1 MYVLG
6 RILTVIFALVI
17 AIAAICGGYLIYLNV
32 NSPRIDDNQRMA
44 TNYRYAEGEG
54 GGTVTPP
61 AMAVGKTYKALT
73 YNIGFGANGQDFSF
87 FMDEGKTVNG
97 DETKGLMSRAKDLK
111 TVKGNIKS
119 VASLLLGQSP
129 DIALF
134 QEVDK
139 DAGRS
144 YRYNEYEEIAKA
156 YGDKAGESDA
166 SACDVY
172 ATNLHTGWLLYPPTH
187 PIGQIRDSGILT
199 LSRYNIDSAER
210 RSLPVDESFL
220 DKFFD
225 LDRCFTVS
233 RIPVEDAGELV
244 LINVHLSAYDAG
256 LKMRGEQMK
265 VLADV
270 MKAERDKGNWVI
282 AGGDWNQSF
291 PGTIDAFKGRME
303 TPKWATEFDEGT
315 LPEGFSIV
323 TAGNAD
329 TVATCR
335 DTSIPWTPGI
345 NYETTIDGWVVS
357 DNVSA
362 SSLNIDTVYEAS
374 DHNPVTLTFTLKS

>member
-1 MYVLG
+1 
-6 RILTVIFALVI
+6 
-17 AIAAICGGYLIYLNV
+17 
-32 NSPRIDDNQRMA
+32 
-44 TNYRYAEGEG
+44 
-54 GGTVTPP
+54 
-61 AMAVGKTYKALT
+61 
-73 YNIGFGANGQDFSF
+73 
-87 FMDEGKTVNG
+87 
-97 DETKGLMSRAKDLK
+97 MSRAKDLK

-144 YRYNEYEEIAKA
+144 YRYDEYEEIAKA
-156 YGDKAGESDA
+156 SGDKANESDG

-187 PIGQIRDSGILT
+187 PIGQIKDSGILT

-210 RSLPVDESFL
+210 RSLPVDESFI

-225 LDRCFTVS
+225 LDRCFTIS
-233 RIPVEDAGELV
+233 RIPVEEAGELV

-265 VLADV
+265 MLADV

-282 AGGDWNQSF
+282 AGGDWNQCF

-303 TPKWATEFDEGT
+303 TPKWATEFDEGA

-323 TAGNAD
+323 AAGNAD